1 MYACMAPFVITGS
14 SVINVDKQSSRNVL
28 SKTRSESMQQIYRR
42 GVALQLIEIAHQNG
56 CSPVTLLHIFRTAF
70 LKNTSVGLLLYIEK
84 CVDELDRE
92 IFTAQEDQK
101 GAQENRNTFQ
111 SFENAKFYGC
121 FGCYVLENIGSCLYL
136 H

>member
-1 MYACMAPFVITGS
+1 MAPFIITGS

-28 SKTRSESMQQIYRR
+28 SKTCSENMQQIYRR
-42 GVALQLIEIAHQNG
+42 GVAKNEIALQNG

-70 LKNTSVGLLLYIEK
+70 LKNTSGGLLLYIEK
-84 CVDELDRE
+84 CVDELRRE

-111 SFENAKFYGC
+111 SFEDFDGC

-136 H
+136 D

>member
-1 MYACMAPFVITGS
+1 
-14 SVINVDKQSSRNVL
+14 
-28 SKTRSESMQQIYRR
+28 MQQIYRR

-84 CVDELDRE
+84 CVDELGR
-92 IFTAQEDQK
+92 EDQK

-111 SFENAKFYGC
+111 SFESAKF
-121 FGCYVLENIGSCLYL
+121 
-136 H
+136 

>member
-1 MYACMAPFVITGS
+1 MYACMAPLIITGS
-14 SVINVDKQSSRNVL
+14 SVINVDKQSSRNIL
-28 SKTRSESMQQIYRR
+28 NKTRSENMQQIYRR
-42 GVALQLIEIAHQNG
+42 GVALQLIEIALQNG
-56 CSPVTLLHIFRTAF
+56 CSPVTLPHIFRTAF

-111 SFENAKFYGC
+111 SFENAKF
-121 FGCYVLENIGSCLYL
+121 
-136 H
+136 